1 MDFKTVAYYLIFAG
15 VVLVVGAILLVI
27 DHFLQKRRTLQ
38 FEMFV
43 DVDLMPRIKAMVV
56 EAISDSMDILPEK
69 ILEVK
74 KNIEER

>member
-1 MDFKTVAYYLIFAG
+1 
-15 VVLVVGAILLVI
+15 
-27 DHFLQKRRTLQ
+27 
-38 FEMFV
+38 MFV